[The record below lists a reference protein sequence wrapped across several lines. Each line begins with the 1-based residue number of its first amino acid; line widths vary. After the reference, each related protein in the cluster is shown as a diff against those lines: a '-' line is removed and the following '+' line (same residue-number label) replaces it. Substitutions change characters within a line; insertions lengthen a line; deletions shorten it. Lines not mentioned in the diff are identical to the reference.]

1 MPVKMKIKSVLFVL
15 FFLSTGAVV
24 LLSCEKKNESCTE
37 SNISKSGGDDSH
49 NMGLN
54 CMQCHKSGGEGEGC
68 FNAAGTVYN
77 QALTAT
83 VSSGTVKF
91 FTGPNGT
98 GNLVKSIA
106 IDSKGNFHTTEA
118 VDVSNLYPAITGPS
132 GTTQYMTT
140 KPPTG
145 ACNSCHG
152 VSTDKLWSN

>member
-1 MPVKMKIKSVLFVL
+1 MKINSVLFVL
-15 FFLSTGAVV
+15 FFISIGTLFTM
-24 LLSCEKKNESCTE
+24 SCEKKNESCSE
-37 SNISKSGGDDSH
+37 SNISKAGGDDSH
-49 NMGLN
+49 NMGMN
-54 CMQCHKSGGEGEGC
+54 CMQCHTSGGEGEGC
-68 FNAAGTVYN
+68 FNVAGTVYN
-77 QALTAT
+77 QAQTAT

-91 FTGPNGT
+91 YTGPNGT
-98 GNLVKSIA
+98 GSLVKSIA

-132 GTTQYMTT
+132 GTTQYMST

>member
-1 MPVKMKIKSVLFVL
+1 MKIYTVLFMF
-15 FFLSTGAVV
+15 FFLSVGTV
-24 LLSCEKKNESCTE
+24 LTMSCEKNNESCTE
-37 SNISKSGGDDSH
+37 SNISESGSDDSH

-54 CMQCHKSGGEGEGC
+54 CMQCHTSGGGGKGC
-68 FNAAGTVYN
+68 FNVAGTVYN
-77 QALTAT
+77 QAQTAT

-98 GNLVKSIA
+98 GNVVKSIA

-132 GTTQYMTT
+132 GTTQYMST

-152 VSTDKLWSN
+152 VSTDKLWGN